1 MYRNIFRNVTKD
13 EMKEMN
19 VMISTSNLR
28 RVFQTKKRTR
38 LLRSKKQTVTALE
51 DINFEI
57 HKGEMFGLLGPN
69 GAGKT
74 TTTKILCTLLY
85 PTTGTATVAGY
96 DVVKDAHKVRPL
108 VNMAAG
114 GERMLYFRLTGRE
127 NLRYFADLYDL
138 PKVGLKDNIDELL
151 GNVGLLERGDSPVEQ
166 YSKGMRQRLQIAR
179 ALLNDPIVLFLD
191 EPTLGLDVHVAR
203 ELRELVRQ
211 KVIHEKMTVLL
222 TTHYLHE
229 ADELCDRIG
238 IIDQGRIL
246 TIETPVNLKTKFQVN
261 PKIQVMVQG
270 VKRSQLQEIETFPG
284 VQSIEFNVNPNYRA
298 SSKPIWDVLYE
309 TTTEDQISS
318 ILRYLLEKPNV
329 QIFEAKRH
337 RPSLEDVFIQIID
350 QSG

>member
-1 MYRNIFRNVTKD
+1 MSIMV
-13 EMKEMN
+13 
-19 VMISTSNLR
+19 SASNLK

-51 DINFEI
+51 DINFAI
-57 HKGEMFGLLGPN
+57 YKGEMFGLLGPN

-85 PTTGTATVAGY
+85 PTSGNATVAGY

-138 PKVGLKDNIDELL
+138 PKCGLKDKIDELL
-151 GNVGLLERGDSPVEQ
+151 GNVGLLERADSPVEQ

-203 ELRELVRQ
+203 ELRELVQQ
-211 KVIHEKMTVLL
+211 KVRKEDMTVLL

-229 ADELCDRIG
+229 ADELCNRIG
-238 IIDQGRIL
+238 IIDQGRLL
-246 TIETPVNLKTKFQVN
+246 TIETPENLKKKFQVN
-261 PKIQVMVQG
+261 PKIQVVVGGAKKEQI
-270 VKRSQLQEIETFPG
+270 QEIETFPG
-284 VQSIEFNVNPNYRA
+284 VQSIKINVNPNYKD
-298 SSKPIWDVLYE
+298 SSKPVWNILYE
-309 TTTEDQISS
+309 TITEDQISS
-318 ILRYLLEKPNV
+318 TLRFLLINPNV
-329 QIFEAKRH
+329 QIFEAKRQI
-337 RPSLEDVFIQIID
+337 PSLEDVFIQIID